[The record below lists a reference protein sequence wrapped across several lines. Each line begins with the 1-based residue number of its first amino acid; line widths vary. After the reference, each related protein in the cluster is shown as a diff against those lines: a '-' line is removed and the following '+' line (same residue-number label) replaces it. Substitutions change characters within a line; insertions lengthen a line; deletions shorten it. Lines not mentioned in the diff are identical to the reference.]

1 MSSLEPELS
10 RLSTDEDKLPTVDL
24 LLISFLPLFFMNMEL
39 IGEARLSQRLLW
51 LLWFG
56 LVMFSSLS
64 VEHGPEILKDR
75 VLALVGLVSQPLGH
89 LITGERRI
97 DRFPCLSHPPS
108 SFPSFVLH
116 FRRVAR
122 DKGRN
127 SSEL

>member
-56 LVMFSSLS
+56 HVLVTVSRTWARNLGRQSSCPGRVGISAFGSSHHWREKNRSLS
-64 VEHGPEILKDR
+64 L
-75 VLALVGLVSQPLGH
+75 PLPSP
-89 LITGERRI
+89 LL
-97 DRFPCLSHPPS
+97 FPLLRPP
-108 SFPSFVLH
+108 FQ
-116 FRRVAR
+116 
-122 DKGRN
+122 KGRQG
-127 SSEL
+127 